1 MSELA
6 ALVIGATGATGSELV
21 NQLLEDNRFN
31 SVVVFSRRPLVVT
44 HAKLTTHIVDFDNP
58 QSWAHLVKGDVLFSA
73 LATTLKQAGSQKEQY
88 KIDYTYQYQT
98 AETAAANGVGA
109 YVLVSAMGAKAR
121 SWLFYPR
128 IKGEL
133 DNAVAALTFK
143 QIHIFRPGF
152 LLRQP
157 DKIRPMEK
165 LGIAIFYAFNT
176 LGLFKSQKALPV
188 EVLAQ
193 KMISVLFK
201 PAASQFQVYSL
212 DSIFDL

>member
-1 MSELA
+1 MSGLT
-6 ALVIGATGATGSELV
+6 ALVIGATGATGTELV
-21 NQLLEDNRFN
+21 KQLIDDNRYT
-31 SVVVFSRRPLVVT
+31 SVVVFSRRPLLVT
-44 HAKLTTHIVDFDNP
+44 HANLTTHIVDFDNP
-58 QSWAHLVKGDVLFSA
+58 QAWAHLVKGDVLFSA

-98 AETAAANGVGA
+98 AATAAANGVGA
-109 YVLVSAMGAKAR
+109 YVLVSAMGANAK

-128 IKGEL
+128 IKGAL
-133 DNAVAALTFK
+133 DNAASTLPFK

-165 LGIAIFYAFNT
+165 LGIAIIQFFNK
-176 LGLFKSQKALPV
+176 LGLFKSQRPLPV

-193 KMISVLFK
+193 KMRSVLLN
-201 PAASQFQVYSL
+201 PGAQQFQIYSL
-212 DSIFDL
+212 DSIYDL

>member
-1 MSELA
+1 MSGLT
-6 ALVIGATGATGSELV
+6 ALVIGATGATGTELV
-21 NQLLEDNRFN
+21 KQLIDDNRYT
-31 SVVVFSRRPLVVT
+31 SVVVFSRRPLLVT
-44 HAKLTTHIVDFDNP
+44 HANLTTHIVDFDNP
-58 QSWAHLVKGDVLFSA
+58 QAWAHLVKGDVLFSA

-98 AETAAANGVGA
+98 AATAAANGVGA
-109 YVLVSAMGAKAR
+109 YVLVSAMGANAK

-128 IKGEL
+128 IKGAL
-133 DNAVAALTFK
+133 DNAASTLPFK

-165 LGIAIFYAFNT
+165 LGIAIIQFFNK
-176 LGLFKSQKALPV
+176 LGLFKSQRPLPV

-193 KMISVLFK
+193 KMRSVLLN
-201 PAASQFQVYSL
+201 PAAQKFQIYSL

>member
-1 MSELA
+1 MSGLT
-6 ALVIGATGATGSELV
+6 ALVIGATGATGTELV
-21 NQLLEDNRFN
+21 NQLIKDNQYT
-31 SVVVFSRRPLVVT
+31 SVVVFSRRPLLISHT
-44 HAKLTTHIVDFDNP
+44 RLTSHIVDFDNP
-58 QSWAHLVKGDVLFSA
+58 QAWAHLVKGDVLFSA

-98 AETAAANGVGA
+98 AATAAANGVA
-109 YVLVSAMGAKAR
+109 KYVLVSAMGANAK

-133 DNAVAALTFK
+133 DNAVAALAFK

-165 LGIAIFYAFNT
+165 LGIAIIQFFNK
-176 LGLFKSQKALPV
+176 LGLFKSQRPLPV

-193 KMISVLFK
+193 KMRSVLLN
-201 PAASQFQVYSL
+201 PDAQQFQIYSL

>member
-1 MSELA
+1 
-6 ALVIGATGATGSELV
+6 
-21 NQLLEDNRFN
+21 
-31 SVVVFSRRPLVVT
+31 
-44 HAKLTTHIVDFDNP
+44 
-58 QSWAHLVKGDVLFSA
+58 
-73 LATTLKQAGSQKEQY
+73 
-88 KIDYTYQYQT
+88 
-98 AETAAANGVGA
+98 
-109 YVLVSAMGAKAR
+109 MGANAK

-133 DNAVAALTFK
+133 DNAARGLPFK

-165 LGIAIFYAFNT
+165 LGIAIIQFFNKFS
-176 LGLFKSQKALPV
+176 LFKSQRPLPV

-193 KMISVLFK
+193 KMRSVSLH
-201 PAASQFQVYSL
+201 PDAQQFQIYSL

>member
-109 YVLVSAMGAKAR
+109 YVLVSAMGANAR

>member
-1 MSELA
+1 MSGLT
-6 ALVIGATGATGSELV
+6 ALVIGATGATGTELV
-21 NQLLEDNRFN
+21 NQLIKDNQYT
-31 SVVVFSRRPLVVT
+31 SVVVFSRRPLLISHT
-44 HAKLTTHIVDFDNP
+44 RLTSHIVDFDNP
-58 QSWAHLVKGDVLFSA
+58 QAWAHLVKGDVLFSA

-98 AETAAANGVGA
+98 AATAAANGVA
-109 YVLVSAMGAKAR
+109 KYVLVSAMGANAK

-133 DNAVAALTFK
+133 DNAVAALPFK

-165 LGIAIFYAFNT
+165 LGIAIIQFFNNF
-176 LGLFKSQKALPV
+176 GLFKSQRPLPV

-193 KMISVLFK
+193 KMRSVLLN
-201 PAASQFQVYSL
+201 PAAQKFQIYSL

>member
-1 MSELA
+1 MSGFA
-6 ALVIGATGATGSELV
+6 ALVIGATGATGTELV
-21 NQLLEDNRFN
+21 QQLMDDNRYTT
-31 SVVVFSRRPLVVT
+31 VIVFSRRPLDFT
-44 HAKLTTHIVDFDNP
+44 HTKLTCHIVDFDNP
-58 QSWAHLVKGDVLFSA
+58 QAWAHLVKGDVLFSA

-98 AETAAANGVGA
+98 AATAAANGVA
-109 YVLVSAMGAKAR
+109 KYVLVSAMGANAS

-133 DNAVAALTFK
+133 DNAAKELPFK

-165 LGIAIFYAFNT
+165 LGIAIIQFFNK
-176 LGLFKSQKALPV
+176 LGLFKSQRPLPV

-193 KMISVLFK
+193 KMRSVLLN
-201 PAASQFQVYSL
+201 PEAQQFQIYSL

>member
-1 MSELA
+1 MSGLT

-21 NQLLEDNRFN
+21 AQLIEDDRFN
-31 SVVVFSRRPLVVT
+31 SVVVFSRRALSISHT
-44 HAKLTTHIVDFDNP
+44 KLTCHIVDFDNP
-58 QSWAHLVKGDVLFSA
+58 QSWSDLVKGDVLFSA
-73 LATTLKQAGSQKEQY
+73 LATTLKQAGSQQAQY

-98 AETAAANGVGA
+98 AETAAANGVKA
-109 YVLVSAMGAKAR
+109 YVLVSAMGANAD

-128 IKGEL
+128 IKGQL
-133 DNAVAALTFK
+133 DKAVSALHFK

-165 LGIAIFYAFNT
+165 IGVAIVNGLNK
-176 LGLFKSQKALPV
+176 LGLLKSQKPLPV
-188 EVLAQ
+188 ALLAQ
-193 KMISVLFK
+193 KMRAVLVN
-201 PAASQFQVYSL
+201 PNAQQFQVYSL

>member
-1 MSELA
+1 MNELT

-109 YVLVSAMGAKAR
+109 YVLVSAMGANAR

>member
-1 MSELA
+1 MSGLT
-6 ALVIGATGATGSELV
+6 ALVIGATGATGTELV
-21 NQLLEDNRFN
+21 KQLMDDNHYT
-31 SVVVFSRRPLVVT
+31 SVVVFSRRPLLVT
-44 HAKLTTHIVDFDNP
+44 HTSLTSHIVDFDNP
-58 QSWAHLVKGDVLFSA
+58 QAWAHLVKGDVLFSA

-98 AETAAANGVGA
+98 AATAAANGVA
-109 YVLVSAMGAKAR
+109 KYVLVSAMGANSK

-128 IKGEL
+128 IKGQL
-133 DNAVAALTFK
+133 DKAIASLPFK

-165 LGIAIFYAFNT
+165 LGIAIIQFFNK
-176 LGLFKSQKALPV
+176 LCLFKSQRPLPV

-193 KMISVLFK
+193 KMRSVLLN
-201 PAASQFQVYSL
+201 PDAQQFQIYSL

>member
-1 MSELA
+1 MSGFT
-6 ALVIGATGATGSELV
+6 ALVIGATGATGTELV
-21 NQLLEDNRFN
+21 QQLMDDNQYT
-31 SVVVFSRRPLVVT
+31 SVIVFSRRPLLVT
-44 HAKLTTHIVDFDNP
+44 NAKLTTHIVDFDNP
-58 QSWAHLVKGDVLFSA
+58 QAWAHLVKGDVLFSA

-98 AETAAANGVGA
+98 AATAAANGVGK
-109 YVLVSAMGAKAR
+109 YVLVSAMGANAK
-121 SWLFYPR
+121 SWLFYQR
-128 IKGEL
+128 IKGAL
-133 DNAVAALTFK
+133 DNAASALPFK

-165 LGIAIFYAFNT
+165 LGIAIIHFFNK
-176 LGLFKSQKALPV
+176 LGLFKNQKPLPV

-193 KMISVLFK
+193 KMRSVLLN
-201 PAASQFQVYSL
+201 PDAQQFQIYSL

>member
-1 MSELA
+1 L
-6 ALVIGATGATGSELV
+6 
-21 NQLLEDNRFN
+21 
-31 SVVVFSRRPLVVT
+31 VT
-44 HAKLTTHIVDFDNP
+44 HTNLTTHIVDFDNP
-58 QSWAHLVKGDVLFSA
+58 QAWAHLVKGDVLFSA

-98 AETAAANGVGA
+98 AATAAANGVGA
-109 YVLVSAMGAKAR
+109 YVLVSAMGANAK

-128 IKGEL
+128 IKGAL
-133 DNAVAALTFK
+133 DNAASTLPFK

-165 LGIAIFYAFNT
+165 LGIAIIQFFNK
-176 LGLFKSQKALPV
+176 LGLFKSQRPLPV

-193 KMISVLFK
+193 KMRSVLLN
-201 PAASQFQVYSL
+201 PGAQQFQIYSL

>member
-1 MSELA
+1 MSGFT
-6 ALVIGATGATGSELV
+6 ALVIGATGATGTELV
-21 NQLLEDNRFN
+21 QQLMDDNQYT
-31 SVVVFSRRPLVVT
+31 SVIVFSRRPLLVT
-44 HAKLTTHIVDFDNP
+44 GANLTTHIVDFDNP
-58 QSWAHLVKGDVLFSA
+58 QAWAHLVKGDVLFSA
-73 LATTLKQAGSQKEQY
+73 LATTLKQAGSQQEQY

-98 AETAAANGVGA
+98 AATAAANGVGK
-109 YVLVSAMGAKAR
+109 YVLVSAMGANAK

-133 DNAVAALTFK
+133 DNAASTLPFK

-165 LGIAIFYAFNT
+165 LGIAIIQFFNKF
-176 LGLFKSQKALPV
+176 GLFKSQRPLPV

-193 KMISVLFK
+193 KMRSVLLN
-201 PAASQFQVYSL
+201 PDAQQFQIYSL

>member
-1 MSELA
+1 MSGLT
-6 ALVIGATGATGSELV
+6 ALVIGATGATGTELV
-21 NQLLEDNRFN
+21 KQLIDDNQYT
-31 SVVVFSRRPLVVT
+31 SVVVFSRRPLLLLHPT
-44 HAKLTTHIVDFDNP
+44 LTTHIVDFDKP
-58 QSWAHLVKGDVLFSA
+58 QAWAHLVQGDVLFSA

-98 AETAAANGVGA
+98 AAIAAANGVSN
-109 YVLVSAMGAKAR
+109 YVLVSAMGANAK

-133 DNAVAALTFK
+133 DNAVAVLPFK

-165 LGIAIFYAFNT
+165 LGITIIQFFNK
-176 LGLFKSQKALPV
+176 LGLFKSQRPLPV

-193 KMISVLFK
+193 KMRFVLLN
-201 PAASQFQVYSL
+201 PAAQKSQIYSL

>member
-1 MSELA
+1 L
-6 ALVIGATGATGSELV
+6 
-21 NQLLEDNRFN
+21 
-31 SVVVFSRRPLVVT
+31 
-44 HAKLTTHIVDFDNP
+44 
-58 QSWAHLVKGDVLFSA
+58 WAHLVKGDVLFSA

-98 AETAAANGVGA
+98 AETAAANGVEA
-109 YVLVSAMGAKAR
+109 YVLVSAMGANEN
-121 SWLFYPR
+121 SMLFYPR
-128 IKGEL
+128 IKGQL
-133 DNAVAALTFK
+133 DKAVASLSFK

-165 LGIAIFYAFNT
+165 LGIAIIQGFNK
-176 LGLFKSQKALPV
+176 LGLLKSQKPLPV

-193 KMISVLFK
+193 KMRDVLFK
-201 PAASQFQVYSL
+201 PAVSHFQVYSL

>member
-1 MSELA
+1 MSALT

-31 SVVVFSRRPLVVT
+31 SVIVFSRRPLVVT

-58 QSWAHLVKGDVLFSA
+58 QSWSHLIKGDVLYSA

-98 AETAAANGVGA
+98 AATAAANGVGA
-109 YVLVSAMGAKAR
+109 YVLVSAMGASAN

-128 IKGEL
+128 IKGQL
-133 DNAVAALTFK
+133 DNAVASLPFK

-152 LLRQP
+152 LRRQP

-165 LGIAIFYAFNT
+165 LSIAIFDAFNKV
-176 LGLFKSQKALPV
+176 GLFKSQKALPV

-201 PAASQFQVYSL
+201 PAGSQFQVYSL

>member
-1 MSELA
+1 MSGLT
-6 ALVIGATGATGSELV
+6 ALVIGATGATGTELV
-21 NQLLEDNRFN
+21 KQLMDDNRYT
-31 SVVVFSRRPLVVT
+31 SVFVFSRRPLDFT
-44 HAKLTTHIVDFDNP
+44 HIKLTCHIVDFDNP
-58 QSWAHLVKGDVLFSA
+58 QAWAHLVKGDVLFSA

-98 AETAAANGVGA
+98 AAIAAANGVA
-109 YVLVSAMGAKAR
+109 KYVLVSAMGANAK

-133 DNAVAALTFK
+133 DNAARGLPFK

-165 LGIAIFYAFNT
+165 LGIAIIQFFNNF
-176 LGLFKSQKALPV
+176 GLFKSQRPLPV
-188 EVLAQ
+188 ELLAQ
-193 KMISVLFK
+193 KMRSVLLH
-201 PAASQFQVYSL
+201 PDAQQFQIYSL

>member
-1 MSELA
+1 MSGFT
-6 ALVIGATGATGSELV
+6 ALVIGATGATGTELV
-21 NQLLEDNRFN
+21 QQLMDDNQYT
-31 SVVVFSRRPLVVT
+31 SVIVFSRRPLLVT
-44 HAKLTTHIVDFDNP
+44 NAKLTTHIVDFDNP
-58 QSWAHLVKGDVLFSA
+58 QAWAHLVKGDVLFSA

-98 AETAAANGVGA
+98 AATAAANGVGK
-109 YVLVSAMGAKAR
+109 YVLVSAMGANAK
-121 SWLFYPR
+121 SWLFYQR
-128 IKGEL
+128 IKGAL
-133 DNAVAALTFK
+133 DNAASALPFK

-165 LGIAIFYAFNT
+165 LGIAIIQFFNKF
-176 LGLFKSQKALPV
+176 GLFKSQRPLPV

-193 KMISVLFK
+193 KMRSVLLNLD
-201 PAASQFQVYSL
+201 AQQFQIYSL

>member
-1 MSELA
+1 MSGLT
-6 ALVIGATGATGSELV
+6 ALVIGATGATGTELV
-21 NQLLEDNRFN
+21 KQLIDDNQYT
-31 SVVVFSRRPLVVT
+31 SVVVFSRRPLLLSQPT
-44 HAKLTTHIVDFDNP
+44 LTTHIVDFDKP
-58 QSWAHLVKGDVLFSA
+58 QAWAHLVQGDVLFSA

-98 AETAAANGVGA
+98 AAIAAANGVA
-109 YVLVSAMGAKAR
+109 NYVLVSAMGANAK

-133 DNAVAALTFK
+133 DNAVAVLPFK

-165 LGIAIFYAFNT
+165 LGITIIQFFNK
-176 LGLFKSQKALPV
+176 LGLFKSQRPLPV

-193 KMISVLFK
+193 KMRFVLLN
-201 PAASQFQVYSL
+201 PAAQKSQIYSL

>member
-1 MSELA
+1 MSGLT
-6 ALVIGATGATGSELV
+6 ALVIGATGATGTELV
-21 NQLLEDNRFN
+21 KQLIDDNRYT
-31 SVVVFSRRPLVVT
+31 SVVVFSRRPLLVT
-44 HAKLTTHIVDFDNP
+44 HANLTTHILDFDNP
-58 QSWAHLVKGDVLFSA
+58 QAWAHLVKGDVLFSA

-98 AETAAANGVGA
+98 AATAAANGVGA
-109 YVLVSAMGAKAR
+109 YVLVSAMGANAK

-128 IKGEL
+128 IKGAL
-133 DNAVAALTFK
+133 DNAASTLQFK

-165 LGIAIFYAFNT
+165 LGIAIIQFFNK
-176 LGLFKSQKALPV
+176 LGLFKSQRPLPV

-193 KMISVLFK
+193 KMRSVLLN
-201 PAASQFQVYSL
+201 PGAQQFQIYSL

>member
-1 MSELA
+1 
-6 ALVIGATGATGSELV
+6 
-21 NQLLEDNRFN
+21 
-31 SVVVFSRRPLVVT
+31 
-44 HAKLTTHIVDFDNP
+44 
-58 QSWAHLVKGDVLFSA
+58 
-73 LATTLKQAGSQKEQY
+73 
-88 KIDYTYQYQT
+88 
-98 AETAAANGVGA
+98 
-109 YVLVSAMGAKAR
+109 MGANAR

-133 DNAVAALTFK
+133 DNAVAALPFK

-165 LGIAIFYAFNT
+165 LGIAIFDAFNII
-176 LGLFKSQKALPV
+176 GLFKSQKALPV
-188 EVLAQ
+188 KVLAQ

>member
-1 MSELA
+1 MNDKIAIL
-6 ALVIGATGATGSELV
+6 IGATGATGSELLI
-21 NQLLEDNRFN
+21 QLLNDPYFS
-31 SVVVFSRRPLVVT
+31 SVVVLSRRAIDLANP
-44 HAKLTTHIVDFDNP
+44 KLQVHIVDFDNTV
-58 QSWAHLVKGDVLFSA
+58 SWSHLVKGDVLFST
-73 LATTLKQAGSQKEQY
+73 LGTTLKVAKTKANQF

-98 AETAAANGVGA
+98 AAIAAANGVA
-109 YVLVSAMGAKAR
+109 NYVLVSSMGANAD

-133 DNAVAALTFK
+133 DNAVAALPFK
-143 QIHIFRPGF
+143 HIHIFRPGF

-165 LGIAIFYAFNT
+165 LGITIIQFFNK
-176 LGLFKSQKALPV
+176 LGLFKSQRPLPV

-193 KMISVLFK
+193 KMRSVLLN
-201 PAASQFQVYSL
+201 PTSQKFQIYSL

>member
-1 MSELA
+1 MSELT
-6 ALVIGATGATGSELV
+6 ALVIGATGATGTELV
-21 NQLLEDNRFN
+21 KQLIDDNRYT
-31 SVVVFSRRPLVVT
+31 SVVVFSRRPLLVT
-44 HAKLTTHIVDFDNP
+44 HANLTTHIVDFDNP
-58 QSWAHLVKGDVLFSA
+58 QAWAHLVKGDVLFSA

-98 AETAAANGVGA
+98 AATAAANGVGA
-109 YVLVSAMGAKAR
+109 YVLVSAMGANAK

-128 IKGEL
+128 IKGAL
-133 DNAVAALTFK
+133 DNAASTLPFK

-165 LGIAIFYAFNT
+165 LGIAIIHFFNK
-176 LGLFKSQKALPV
+176 LGLFKSQRPLPV

-193 KMISVLFK
+193 KMRSVLLN
-201 PAASQFQVYSL
+201 PGAQQFQIYSL

>member
-1 MSELA
+1 MNELT
-6 ALVIGATGATGSELV
+6 ALVIGATGATGSALV
-21 NQLLEDNRFN
+21 TQLLEDSRFK
-31 SVVVFSRRPLVVT
+31 SVVVFSRRALSIT
-44 HAKLTTHIVDFDNP
+44 HAKLTCHIVDFDNP
-58 QSWAHLVKGDVLFSA
+58 QLWADLVKGDVLFST

-98 AETAAANGVGA
+98 AETAAANGVEA
-109 YVLVSAMGAKAR
+109 YVLVSAMGANAN

-128 IKGEL
+128 IKGQL
-133 DNAVAALTFK
+133 DNAVASLPFK
-143 QIHIFRPGF
+143 QTHIFRPGF

-165 LGIAIFYAFNT
+165 LGIAIFDAFNK

-201 PAASQFQVYSL
+201 PVTTNFQVYSL

>member
-1 MSELA
+1 MSGLT
-6 ALVIGATGATGSELV
+6 ALVIGATGATGTELV
-21 NQLLEDNRFN
+21 QQLIDDNRYTT
-31 SVVVFSRRPLVVT
+31 VVVFSRRPLLVT
-44 HAKLTTHIVDFDNP
+44 HASLTTHIVDFDNP
-58 QSWAHLVKGDVLFSA
+58 QAWAHLVKGDVLFSA

-98 AETAAANGVGA
+98 AAIAAANGVA
-109 YVLVSAMGAKAR
+109 KYVLVSAMGANAK

-133 DNAVAALTFK
+133 DNAARGLPFK

-165 LGIAIFYAFNT
+165 LGIAIIQFFNNF
-176 LGLFKSQKALPV
+176 GLFKSQRPLPV
-188 EVLAQ
+188 ELLAQ
-193 KMISVLFK
+193 KMRSVLLH
-201 PAASQFQVYSL
+201 PDAQQFQIYSL

>member
-1 MSELA
+1 MSGLT
-6 ALVIGATGATGSELV
+6 ALVIGATGATGTELV
-21 NQLLEDNRFN
+21 QQLMDDNQYT
-31 SVVVFSRRPLVVT
+31 SVIVFSRRPLLIT
-44 HAKLTTHIVDFDNP
+44 SAKLTTHIVDFDNP
-58 QSWAHLVKGDVLFSA
+58 QAWAHLVKGDVLFSA

-98 AETAAANGVGA
+98 AATAAVNGVA
-109 YVLVSAMGAKAR
+109 KYVLVSAMGANAK

-133 DNAVAALTFK
+133 DNAASALPFK

-165 LGIAIFYAFNT
+165 LGIAIIQGLNT
-176 LGLFKSQKALPV
+176 FGLFKSQKPLPV

-193 KMISVLFK
+193 KMISVIFK
-201 PAASQFQVYSL
+201 PAATHFQVYSL

>member
-1 MSELA
+1 MSGLTA
-6 ALVIGATGATGSELV
+6 IVIGATGATGTELV
-21 NQLLEDNRFN
+21 KQLMDDSRYA
-31 SVVVFSRRPLVVT
+31 SVVVFSRRPLLVT
-44 HAKLTTHIVDFDNP
+44 GASLTTHIVDFDNP
-58 QSWAHLVKGDVLFSA
+58 QAWAHLVKGDVLFSA

-98 AETAAANGVGA
+98 AAIAAANGVA
-109 YVLVSAMGAKAR
+109 KYVLVSAMGANAK

-133 DNAVAALTFK
+133 DNAARGLPFK

-165 LGIAIFYAFNT
+165 LGIAIIQFFNKF
-176 LGLFKSQKALPV
+176 GLFKSQRPLPV

-193 KMISVLFK
+193 KMRSVLLH
-201 PAASQFQVYSL
+201 PDAQQFQIYSL

>member
-1 MSELA
+1 MSDLT
-6 ALVIGATGATGSELV
+6 ALVIGATGATGTELV
-21 NQLLEDNRFN
+21 HQLIEDNHFA
-31 SVVVFSRRPLVVT
+31 SVVVFSRRPLEFT
-44 HAKLTTHIVDFDNP
+44 HAKLTCYIVDFDNP
-58 QSWAHLVKGDVLFSA
+58 ELWAHLVKGDVLFSA

-98 AETAAANGVGA
+98 AATAAANGVA
-109 YVLVSAMGAKAR
+109 KYVLVSAMGANSK

-133 DNAVAALTFK
+133 DNTTSALPFK

-165 LGIAIFYAFNT
+165 LGIAIIQFFNK
-176 LGLFKSQKALPV
+176 LGLFKSQRPLPV
-188 EVLAQ
+188 ALLAQ
-193 KMISVLFK
+193 KMRAVLVN
-201 PAASQFQVYSL
+201 PNAQQFQVYSL

>member
-1 MSELA
+1 MTGLT
-6 ALVIGATGATGSELV
+6 ALVIGATGATGTELV
-21 NQLLEDNRFN
+21 NQLIKDNQYT
-31 SVVVFSRRPLVVT
+31 SVVVFSRRPLLVS
-44 HAKLTTHIVDFDNP
+44 HSILTSHIVDFDNP
-58 QSWAHLVKGDVLFSA
+58 QAWAHLVKGDVLFSA

-98 AETAAANGVGA
+98 AATAAANGVA
-109 YVLVSAMGAKAR
+109 KYVLVSAMGANAK

-133 DNAVAALTFK
+133 DNAVAALPFK

-165 LGIAIFYAFNT
+165 LGIAIIQFFNK
-176 LGLFKSQKALPV
+176 LGLFKSQRPLPV

-193 KMISVLFK
+193 KMRSVLLNQVPQK
-201 PAASQFQVYSL
+201 FQIYSL

>member
-1 MSELA
+1 MSGLT
-6 ALVIGATGATGSELV
+6 ALVIGATGATGTELV
-21 NQLLEDNRFN
+21 KQLIEDNQYS
-31 SVVVFSRRPLVVT
+31 SVVVFSRRPLLLS
-44 HAKLTTHIVDFDNP
+44 HPILTTHIVDFDKP
-58 QSWAHLVKGDVLFSA
+58 QAWAHLVQGDVLFSA

-98 AETAAANGVGA
+98 AAIAAANGVA
-109 YVLVSAMGAKAR
+109 NYVLVSAMGANAK

-133 DNAVAALTFK
+133 DNAVAVLPFK

-152 LLRQP
+152 LIRQP

-165 LGIAIFYAFNT
+165 LGIAIIQFFNKF
-176 LGLFKSQKALPV
+176 GLFKSQRPLPV

-193 KMISVLFK
+193 KMRFVLLN
-201 PAASQFQVYSL
+201 PAAQKFQIYSL

>member
-1 MSELA
+1 MSGLT
-6 ALVIGATGATGSELV
+6 ALVIGATGATGTELV
-21 NQLLEDNRFN
+21 KQLIDDNRYT
-31 SVVVFSRRPLVVT
+31 SVVVFSRRPLLVT
-44 HAKLTTHIVDFDNP
+44 HANLTTHIVDFDNP
-58 QSWAHLVKGDVLFSA
+58 QAWAHLVKGDVLFSA

-98 AETAAANGVGA
+98 AATAAANGVGA
-109 YVLVSAMGAKAR
+109 YVLVSAMGANAK
-121 SWLFYPR
+121 SWLFYSR
-128 IKGEL
+128 IKGAL
-133 DNAVAALTFK
+133 DNAASTLPFK

-165 LGIAIFYAFNT
+165 LGIAIIHFFNK
-176 LGLFKSQKALPV
+176 LGLFKSQRPLPV

-193 KMISVLFK
+193 KMRSVLLH
-201 PAASQFQVYSL
+201 PDAQQFQIYSL

>member
-1 MSELA
+1 MSALT

-21 NQLLEDNRFN
+21 HQLMEDSRF
-31 SVVVFSRRPLVVT
+31 SRVIVFSRRPLLVT

-98 AETAAANGVGA
+98 AATAAVNGVGA
-109 YVLVSAMGAKAR
+109 YVLVSAMGANAS

-128 IKGEL
+128 IKGQL
-133 DNAVAALTFK
+133 DNAVASLSFK

-165 LGIAIFYAFNT
+165 IGIAIFDAFNK

-193 KMISVLFK
+193 KMISVFFT
-201 PAASQFQVYSL
+201 PTASPFQVYSL

>member
-1 MSELA
+1 MSGLT
-6 ALVIGATGATGSELV
+6 ALVIGATGATGTELV
-21 NQLLEDNRFN
+21 KQLIDDNRYT
-31 SVVVFSRRPLVVT
+31 SVVVFSRRPLLVT
-44 HAKLTTHIVDFDNP
+44 HANLTTHIVDFDNP
-58 QSWAHLVKGDVLFSA
+58 QAWAHLVKGDVLFSA

-98 AETAAANGVGA
+98 AATAAANGVGA
-109 YVLVSAMGAKAR
+109 YVLVSAMGANAK

-128 IKGEL
+128 IKGAL
-133 DNAVAALTFK
+133 DNAASTLPFK

-165 LGIAIFYAFNT
+165 LGIAIIQFFNK
-176 LGLFKSQKALPV
+176 LGLFKSQRPLPV

-193 KMISVLFK
+193 KMRSVLLN
-201 PAASQFQVYSL
+201 PGAQQFQIYSL

>member
-1 MSELA
+1 MSELT

-21 NQLLEDNRFN
+21 HQLIEDRRF
-31 SVVVFSRRPLVVT
+31 SSIIVFSRRPLLVT
-44 HAKLTTHIVDFDNP
+44 HAKLIAHIVDFDNP

-73 LATTLKQAGSQKEQY
+73 LASTLKQAGSQKEQF

-98 AETAAANGVGA
+98 AATAAANGVGA
-109 YVLVSAMGAKAR
+109 YVLVSAMGANAS

-128 IKGEL
+128 IKGQL
-133 DNAVAALTFK
+133 DNAVANLPFN

-165 LGIAIFYAFNT
+165 LGIAIFNAFNK

-193 KMISVLFK
+193 KMISVIFT
-201 PAASQFQVYSL
+201 PTASPFQVYSL